1 MPMDRYRIGCPTT
14 GLILEGDRHVSVT
27 IPEGA
32 TIAIE
37 GETFN
42 GEWLVDVTWD
52 DKAVMMFTQDLRS
65 RGKKID

>member
-1 MPMDRYRIGCPTT
+1 MDRYRIGRPTLA
-14 GLILEGDRHVSVT
+14 LILEDERHVSIT

-32 TIAIE
+32 TVTID

-42 GEWLVDVTWD
+42 GDKLINVSWD
-52 DKAVMMFTQDLRS
+52 GKVVMMFTQDLRS